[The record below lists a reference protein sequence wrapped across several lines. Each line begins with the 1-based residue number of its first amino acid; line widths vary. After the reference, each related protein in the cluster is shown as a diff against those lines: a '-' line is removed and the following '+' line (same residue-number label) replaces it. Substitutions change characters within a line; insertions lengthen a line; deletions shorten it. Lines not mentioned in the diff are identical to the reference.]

1 MQILYFTTRRIETN
15 RARNRQASKQIL
27 RIQLKANV
35 GLQGGC
41 YTAHVSA
48 LETSVTTSGSIYLD
62 EYIIGLEN
70 SNYYKKINDLLPI
83 QNSEIHL
90 KFKS

>member
-1 MQILYFTTRRIETN
+1 MQAILEAKRWVPFLV
-15 RARNRQASKQIL
+15 S
-27 RIQLKANV
+27 
-35 GLQGGC
+35 
-41 YTAHVSA
+41 SA